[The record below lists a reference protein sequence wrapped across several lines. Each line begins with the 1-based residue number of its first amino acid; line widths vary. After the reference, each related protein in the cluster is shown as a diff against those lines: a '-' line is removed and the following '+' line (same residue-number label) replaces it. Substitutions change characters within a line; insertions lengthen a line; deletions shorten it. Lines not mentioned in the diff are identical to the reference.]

1 MHECVFAVD
10 TNFQHHSLPLSKVAF
25 FQRNRRQH
33 TIIIGHACQVGIFLK
48 LKTTNIFLV
57 SLWWWIS
64 VDGAGHYAALDL
76 DVVSRVSTL
85 LVWALPGIY

>member
-10 TNFQHHSLPLSKVAF
+10 TNFPHHSLPLSKVAF

-48 LKTTNIFLV
+48 LKTTNIFF
-57 SLWWWIS
+57 S
-64 VDGAGHYAALDL
+64 VIVVVDQRGWSRALCC
-76 DVVSRVSTL
+76 
-85 LVWALPGIY
+85 A